1 MRSEIL
7 PEIPSEDNVSLKL
20 FMPLVLRI
28 GFVTVF
34 EPPFLDSLIT
44 LGNME
49 EQSRFECSF
58 LTTLGTIL
66 GFVRQ
71 ESARSE
77 LLSPFGLL
85 PGPC

>member
-1 MRSEIL
+1 MRSETL

-49 EQSRFECSF
+49 E
-58 LTTLGTIL
+58 
-66 GFVRQ
+66 
-71 ESARSE
+71 
-77 LLSPFGLL
+77 
-85 PGPC
+85 